1 MWWGKRK
8 KRGTRLSRELAL
20 GMLQDAM
27 GRAEEQQ
34 GAADP
39 AADPQASRPA
49 ASRDQPAASETVT
62 DIKGQLPAQRRP
74 ERPAPRS
81 TGPGPS
87 AAPAPRSEG
96 SSHDRQLC

>member
-39 AADPQASRPA
+39 AADPQA
-49 ASRDQPAASETVT
+49 ASETVT

-81 TGPGPS
+81 AGPGPS
-87 AAPAPRSEG
+87 APPAPRSEG